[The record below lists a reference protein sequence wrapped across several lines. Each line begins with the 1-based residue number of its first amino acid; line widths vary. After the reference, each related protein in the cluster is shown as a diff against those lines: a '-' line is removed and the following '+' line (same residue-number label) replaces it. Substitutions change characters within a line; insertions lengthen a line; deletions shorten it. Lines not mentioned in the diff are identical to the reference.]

1 HHLDE
6 LRAELDA
13 RYHNVNVGFA
23 HNRKEAKTH
32 GDGGSLVGASLKGKR
47 VLIIDDVITAG
58 TPINESTAILATQP
72 GAKLVGICIALDRQ
86 ERAAADDDVP
96 DKRSAIQKG
105 EQNYGVKVTSV
116 CTLENIIT
124 YLRQQGF
131 HIFTSHHPLSPLRP
145 KTNPQAWDTHV
156 SSSWVTLVMDP
167 DTAYV
172 DGIAPAKLMEV
183 DQVKEVLGSGKDP
196 YKLKRHS
203 DHYSCTCPAWRFQTR
218 VSGTARTCKHL
229 KVSLGLSERGPPGGC
244 HVDNTYYSHA
254 DPILHN

>member
-1 HHLDE
+1 PGNN
-6 LRAELDA
+6 LDA
-13 RYHNVNVGFA
+13 RRRPLRFLTAGSNSVRAQQQQQRDHVRNTVLATADLVDAKNVRQVPEFLSLGRFA

-105 EQNYGVKVTSV
+105 EKNYGVKVTSV

-156 SSSWVTLVMDP
+156 SSSS
-167 DTAYV
+167 
-172 DGIAPAKLMEV
+172 
-183 DQVKEVLGSGKDP
+183 Q
-196 YKLKRHS
+196 
-203 DHYSCTCPAWRFQTR
+203 
-218 VSGTARTCKHL
+218 
-229 KVSLGLSERGPPGGC
+229 
-244 HVDNTYYSHA
+244 
-254 DPILHN
+254 